1 MQAPD
6 ENMTEQKEPVVTF
19 DLVTTSTERY
29 IIKVDREMPAV
40 QRIDELDASYREF
53 FERFNARYGK

>member
-6 ENMTEQKEPVVTF
+6 ESMTEQKEPVVTF
-19 DLVTTSTERY
+19 DLVTTPTERY
-29 IIKVDREMPAV
+29 IIKVDRAMSIV
-40 QRIDELDASYREF
+40 QRTDELDASYREF

>member
-1 MQAPD
+1 
-6 ENMTEQKEPVVTF
+6 MTEQKEPVVT
-19 DLVTTSTERY
+19 LTRHNPTERY
-29 IIKVDREMPAV
+29 IIKVDRAMALV

>member
-1 MQAPD
+1 
-6 ENMTEQKEPVVTF
+6 MTEQKEPVVTF
-19 DLVTTSTERY
+19 DLVTTPTERY
-29 IIKVDREMPAV
+29 IIKVDRAMPAV

>member
-6 ENMTEQKEPVVTF
+6 ENMTEKKEPVVTF
-19 DLVTTSTERY
+19 DLVTTPTERY
-29 IIKVDREMPAV
+29 IIKVDRAMPAV